1 MEIKRH
7 FAFAAEKHPE
17 LVHYLNMTFAPW
29 KRGEIVSSMDI
40 KESDFR
46 WPTIAA
52 YLKLH
57 GIPSYATP
65 IFTKEELSSP
75 PGFGSAATGTS
86 AIPSRKKASAIR
98 PPPMTLKITVTAA
111 APVGCKQ
118 PPSA

>member
-57 GIPSYATP
+57 GIPSYARQIVKQVQHFLP
-65 IFTKEELSSP
+65 KFQLVFSSQD
-75 PGFGSAATGTS
+75 TS
-86 AIPSRKKASAIR
+86 WDD
-98 PPPMTLKITVTAA
+98 
-111 APVGCKQ
+111 C
-118 PPSA
+118 